1 MLILPNSYFQ
11 HINSGENW
19 IKEKTYTA
27 LVYGLLNVPN
37 VSFEVHQWPLWSML
51 IYSCICFSP
60 GPRLRGK
67 RGHTNPPPSP
77 SPAQTQKHARAGALK
92 VMRASPRIS
101 PDTGIKEWAAVPLC
115 GFWRASR
122 RQIIQGTRPT
132 GEKGMGKCA
141 CAVLYR
147 SQISC
152 SPHLLLFTA
161 SVINMGKARW
171 GSDKQDYM
179 LFAPGCHNYSVVDR
193 GGVNWDEE
201 QTEVSVK

>member
-1 MLILPNSYFQ
+1 MCQTSHLKFISGLFEACWFIHVYVSHQARGCGGKEATRTLLPA
-11 HINSGENW
+11 W
-19 IKEKTYTA
+19 A
-27 LVYGLLNVPN
+27 
-37 VSFEVHQWPLWSML
+37 
-51 IYSCICFSP
+51 
-60 GPRLRGK
+60 
-67 RGHTNPPPSP
+67 
-77 SPAQTQKHARAGALK
+77 
-92 VMRASPRIS
+92 RIS
-101 PDTGIKEWAAVPLC
+101 PDTGIKEWATVPLC

-132 GEKGMGKCA
+132 GDKGMGKCA
-141 CAVLYR
+141 VLYS

-152 SPHLLLFTA
+152 SPHLRLPQA
-161 SVINMGKARW
+161 SSLRLVWLNMGKARW